1 MDILQNSIQWILNLG
16 AGIFVPLL
24 IFILGLIVGMKVR
37 RAFMSAI
44 TLGVAFTGMN
54 LVIGFISSAVQPAS
68 EALAVNTGITLPA
81 LDLGWTA
88 AASLAWAW
96 VYIFLL
102 FAIQIV
108 LNIIMLSLNWTKTL
122 NVDMW
127 NVWGKGLTAYLV
139 YYVSGH
145 LWAGFVAAIIQMILE
160 FKLGDMFQPH
170 IEDITDIPLATVT
183 HPMNLSAVLMLPI
196 NKLMDKIPFLNKKA
210 DTAEL
215 QKKIGIFS
223 ENSVMGFI
231 IGIALGFAGA
241 YGVSGSLNL
250 GIQISTAMVL
260 FPMVSKLF
268 MQALSPLSEAMS
280 EFMKKRF
287 NDREVYIG
295 LDWPILAGSS
305 ELWVTLILLVPVF
318 IGYALLLPGNTVLPI
333 AGVLNYSIAVGG
345 LLITGGNIFRML
357 ILGVISMPIY
367 LYGSTYLAPI
377 LTEMANVTGAID
389 VAEGGLITWSSIEA
403 PELRIFLA
411 EALAGN
417 LWAIAAI
424 VVFFGLFCWLYKE
437 MSKTPV
443 PSERYEDLEEAER
456 RA

>member
-1 MDILQNSIQWILNLG
+1 
-16 AGIFVPLL
+16 
-24 IFILGLIVGMKVR
+24 
-37 RAFMSAI
+37 MSAI

>member
-54 LVIGFISSAVQPAS
+54 LIIGFISEAVQPAS
-68 EALAVNTGITLPA
+68 EALALNTGITLPA

-88 AASLAWAW
+88 AASIAWAW

-102 FAIQIV
+102 FAIQIG

-139 YYVSGH
+139 YYVSGY
-145 LWAGFVAAIIQMILE
+145 LWAGFLAAIIQMILE

-170 IEDITDIPLATVT
+170 IEDITGIPLATVT
-183 HPMNLSAVLMLPI
+183 HPMNLSAVLMLPL

-210 DTAEL
+210 NTEEL

-241 YGVSGSLNL
+241 YGISGSLNL

-377 LTEMANVTGAID
+377 LTEMADVTGAID

-411 EALAGN
+411 EAFSGN

-424 VVFFGLFCWLYKE
+424 VVFFGLFYWLYKE
-437 MSKTPV
+437 MRKTPV
-443 PSERYEDLEEAER
+443 PSERYEDLEEA
-456 RA
+456 